1 MQHQQ
6 GPVVVDQMPDTKRRI
21 YEQEDKSQEREVTNI
36 L

>member
-6 GPVVVDQMPDTKRRI
+6 GPVVVDQMPDTTRKI
-21 YEQEDKSQEREVTNI
+21 YEQEDKSREREVTNI